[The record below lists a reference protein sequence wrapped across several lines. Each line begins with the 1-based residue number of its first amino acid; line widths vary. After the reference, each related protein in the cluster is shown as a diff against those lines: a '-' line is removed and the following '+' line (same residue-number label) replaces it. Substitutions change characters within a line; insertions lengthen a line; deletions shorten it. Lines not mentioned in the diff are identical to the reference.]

1 MIKIRPYRKRQD
13 TKLLDLLLSE
23 GSEWAEYTAPNKRDL
38 YLLNCE
44 KSFTYLL
51 YEDEEVIGYIRA
63 LEDYSYYMY
72 VCDLLVRKDKRGQG
86 YGKLLMDH
94 IQKEFPNLTVLVMSD
109 VDEYYTKLGYQKIG
123 SIFEVK

>member
-23 GSEWAEYTAPNKRDL
+23 GHEWAEYTAPDKKDL

-94 IQKEFPNLTVLVMSD
+94 IQKEFPKLTVLVMSD